1 MEFEEEYAIKPR
13 KWLLIILIII
23 AIGISIFLVSSLIL
37 KIKETAEINEEN
49 RIKEELK
56 RELEMYSGEE
66 FGSFAS
72 NILDKISTNNQTN
85 PSHKITVEFGETI
98 TSVPEE
104 INALKKEFD
113 EWSKYGISLYYDD
126 DGYVN
131 KVIIKET
138 KKDTS
143 KSKFFNSKY
152 EASSGTQWGISIC
165 NTLDDVITNNKT
177 NPEHLITVTYKS
189 TTTSD
194 QEGIK
199 NLKKSFD
206 TWTNYEV
213 SLDYDDDGYVNKIII
228 E

>member
-1 MEFEEEYAIKPR
+1 MEFEEEYEIKPR

-23 AIGISIFLVSSLIL
+23 AIGIFIFLASSFIL
-37 KIKETAEINEEN
+37 KMKEAAEIENEN
-49 RIKEELK
+49 KIKEELK

-66 FGSFAS
+66 YGSFAS

-85 PSHKITVEFGETI
+85 PQHKVTVEFGEKI
-98 TSVPEE
+98 TDVPEE

-143 KSKFFNSKY
+143 KSKFFNSMY
-152 EASSGTQWGISIC
+152 ESHSGTQWGVSI
-165 NTLDDVITNNKT
+165 NNVLDEVITNNKT
-177 NPEHLITVTYKS
+177 NQEHLITVTYKG
-189 TTTSD
+189 TTTSEP
-194 QEGIK
+194 EGIK
-199 NLKKSFD
+199 NLKKNFD
-206 TWTNYEV
+206 KWTDYEV
-213 SLDYDDDGYVNKIII
+213 SLDYDEDGYVNKIII